1 MEVQTETLNL
11 DEEKVDVPKE
21 TFTDMDESLV
31 VETSAEDIQSEP
43 EVQPFEIPDKFKG
56 KTAEEI
62 AKAYVELEKLKGKEV
77 KKGNED
83 GEDKPEGD
91 TEEKQEVKE
100 DPVAEGPMTIEQ
112 YQETWSK
119 QGGALS
125 DRQWEELN
133 KQTGIPMDTLKAW
146 EAYVAAD
153 TTANLDNH
161 DKAIYEASGGEDKY
175 NEMMD
180 WAEANLN
187 DEQID
192 ALNAQLDSPQF
203 YEQGLKI
210 LKASIQAAEGVEP
223 SVSPVL
229 SNTAEIGG
237 DEFHSDKE
245 YLDAMNHPEYG
256 MGGKYD
262 REFDA
267 KLMRYMKRSGQS

>member
-11 DEEKVDVPKE
+11 DEEKVDVPAE
-21 TFTDMDESLV
+21 TFSDMDESLV
-31 VETSAEDIQSEP
+31 VEASAEDVKVEP
-43 EVQPFEIPDKFKG
+43 EAQPFEVPEKFKG
-56 KTAEEI
+56 KSAEEI
-62 AKAYVELEKLKGKEV
+62 AKAYVELEKLKNKEV
-77 KKGNED
+77 KKDED
-83 GEDKPEGD
+83 GEVKPEGD
-91 TEEKQEVKE
+91 TEDKPEVKE
-100 DPVAEGPMTIEQ
+100 DPVVEGEMTIEQ

-125 DRQWEELN
+125 ERQWEELN

-153 TTANLDNH
+153 VSKDLDSH

-192 ALNAQLDSPQF
+192 ALNAQLDSPHF

-223 SVSPVL
+223 SVSPVI
-229 SNTAEIGG
+229 SNTAEIGT

-245 YLDAMNHPEYG
+245 YLDAMNHPDYG
-256 MGGKYD
+256 KGGKYD

-267 KLMRYMKRSGQS
+267 KLMRYMKRSGQT